1 MEERASS
8 CDRRPSSF
16 SPFRHPPFSITMSAT
31 MLRTSSVRPAQLSR
45 AAPRRCAAR
54 TAVVTRAANIVET
67 AVSTGKHKTLVA
79 AVTAA
84 GLAETL
90 SGGNFTLFA
99 PTDEA
104 FAKLPA
110 GTLESLLKPENKAQL
125 ADILLVRHAVYAAP
139 QRTAI
144 GGIYRI
150 GACVRSRPPGRAPH
164 PPGAWQVLRS
174 PYGAAKERPGLPAAL
189 DPRSWCN
196 CCFWG
201 SASLTLRTLSC
212 SAVLTR
218 ARPPQFHV
226 VKGKSLSKHV
236 ANAPR

>member
-1 MEERASS
+1 
-8 CDRRPSSF
+8 
-16 SPFRHPPFSITMSAT
+16 MSAT
-31 MLRTSSVRPAQLSR
+31 MLRTSAVRPAQLSR

-110 GTLESLLKPENKAQL
+110 GTLESLLKPENKEQL
-125 ADILLVRHAVYAAP
+125 TEILLVRHAAHAAP
-139 QRTAI
+139 QRTAT
-144 GGIYRI
+144 GREREDRRAL
-150 GACVRSRPPGRAPH
+150 ACGSRPPCRAPH
-164 PPGAWQVLRS
+164 PPGAWRVLS
-174 PYGAAKERPGLPAAL
+174 TP
-189 DPRSWCN
+189 
-196 CCFWG
+196 
-201 SASLTLRTLSC
+201 
-212 SAVLTR
+212 
-218 ARPPQFHV
+218 
-226 VKGKSLSKHV
+226 
-236 ANAPR
+236 